1 MHFLSRILTFSSL
14 LLPLSLAAQTQ
25 QTAPAA
31 PAPAVAL
38 SEDSVRVM
46 SGLVQASVR
55 QLRAIYYEPDDA
67 RATQLVE
74 TALLQIPAYNQRL
87 SAYTASLP
95 REQQQLLA
103 QRLRQQPWQVE
114 LQTLL
119 RSPQY
124 KDFNTRTARSPN
136 LKSAADRLA
145 ATGFLGTKPATAKPA
160 AGSTNKATATLAPD
174 KAAATPASK
183 PLTFS
188 GKPAPGNASGTI
200 PGNSLAAAPAKPLA
214 APVTLAKPAPAKSA
228 SAKPDAAAKPAATKG
243 VRHHTVAKGETLFAI
258 ARQYGV
264 KPAQLQSWNS
274 KTDNSV
280 KIGEVLTIQT
290 PE

>member
-1 MHFLSRILTFSSL
+1 MPFLSRILTLGGL
-14 LLPLSLAAQTQ
+14 LLPLSLAAQTS
-25 QTAPAA
+25 QTTPVA

-87 SAYTASLP
+87 STYTASLP

-103 QRLRQQPWQVE
+103 QRLRQQPWQIE

-124 KDFNTRTARSPN
+124 KDFNTRTARSPS
-136 LKSAADRLA
+136 LKAASDRLA
-145 ATGFLGTKPATAKPA
+145 ATGFLGTRPHSSKPVASSAPKSPA
-160 AGSTNKATATLAPD
+160 ATTPD
-174 KAAATPASK
+174 KAVAATPAAK
-183 PLTFS
+183 PLTA
-188 GKPAPGNASGTI
+188 PAKAAPSSAPAALPGNALVAAKAK
-200 PGNSLAAAPAKPLA
+200 PLAPALTLAAPAK
-214 APVTLAKPAPAKSA
+214 
-228 SAKPDAAAKPAATKG
+228 AATPKA
-243 VRHHTVAKGETLFAI
+243 VRHHTVVKGETLFAI

-264 KPAQLQSWNS
+264 KPDQLQSWNA
-274 KTDNSV
+274 KPDNSV

>member
-1 MHFLSRILTFSSL
+1 MRFLSRILTFSSL

-25 QTAPAA
+25 QTAPAVPVA
-31 PAPAVAL
+31 PVAL

-87 SAYTASLP
+87 SSYTSSLP

-103 QRLRQQPWQVE
+103 QRLRQQPWQIE

-124 KDFNTRTARSPN
+124 KDFNLRTARSPT
-136 LKSAADRLA
+136 LKSASDRLA
-145 ATGFLGTKPATAKPA
+145 ATGFLGTKPNAAKPA
-160 AGSTNKATATLAPD
+160 ASTAAAKATPTTSPD
-174 KAAATPASK
+174 KTINAKPAVAAPAAKTPAVVAKPVSGNAPTAVPGNALAATPAK
-183 PLTFS
+183 PT
-188 GKPAPGNASGTI
+188 
-200 PGNSLAAAPAKPLA
+200 AAIVP
-214 APVTLAKPAPAKSA
+214 AKPAPAK
-228 SAKPDAAAKPAATKG
+228 PTTKA

-264 KPAQLQSWNS
+264 KPAQLLSWNS
-274 KTDNSV
+274 KSDNSV
-280 KIGEVLTIQT
+280 RIGEVLTIQT

>member
-1 MHFLSRILTFSSL
+1 MRFLSRILTFSSL
-14 LLPLSLAAQTQ
+14 LLPISLAAQVQ
-25 QTAPAA
+25 QTTPAA
-31 PAPAVAL
+31 PAPGVAL

-55 QLRAIYYEPDDA
+55 QLRAIYYEADDA

-87 SAYTASLP
+87 STYTASLP

-103 QRLRQQPWQVE
+103 QRLRQQPWQIE

-124 KDFNTRTARSPN
+124 KDFNTRTARSPG
-136 LKSAADRLA
+136 LKAAADRLA
-145 ATGFLGTKPATAKPA
+145 ATGFLGTRPAGAKPTAGSVAKAPATTTPEKAMVA
-160 AGSTNKATATLAPD
+160 ASAPKALAI
-174 KAAATPASK
+174 T
-183 PLTFS
+183 
-188 GKPAPGNASGTI
+188 GKPASATAPATM
-200 PGNSLAAAPAKPLA
+200 PGNSLAAAPARPLA
-214 APVTLAKPAPAKSA
+214 APITLAKPAPAK
-228 SAKPDAAAKPAATKG
+228 PDASKG
-243 VRHHTVAKGETLFAI
+243 VRHHTVTKGETLFAI

-264 KPAQLQSWNS
+264 KPAQLQSWND
-274 KTDNSV
+274 KPDNSV

>member
-1 MHFLSRILTFSSL
+1 MRFLSRILTFSSL

-25 QTAPAA
+25 QATPAASAPAGS
-31 PAPAVAL
+31 VAL

-55 QLRAIYYEPDDA
+55 QLRAIYYEPNDA

-87 SAYTASLP
+87 STYTASLP
-95 REQQQLLA
+95 REQQQALA
-103 QRLRQQPWQVE
+103 QRLRQQPWQIE

-124 KDFNTRTARSPN
+124 KDFNTRTARSPT
-136 LKSAADRLA
+136 LKAASDRLA
-145 ATGFLGTKPATAKPA
+145 ATGFLGTRPAGAKPT
-160 AGSTNKATATLAPD
+160 AGSVAKAPAATPD
-174 KAAATPASK
+174 KAVASAPAAPKASVV
-183 PLTFS
+183 T
-188 GKPAPGNASGTI
+188 GKPAPTTTPATM
-200 PGNSLAAAPAKPLA
+200 PGNSLAAASAKPLA
-214 APVTLAKPAPAKSA
+214 PAVTLAAPAK
-228 SAKPDAAAKPAATKG
+228 AAAAPKG
-243 VRHHTVAKGETLFAI
+243 VKHHTVAKGETLFAI

-264 KPAQLQSWNS
+264 KPNQLQSWND
-274 KTDNSV
+274 KPDNSV